1 MLGLSDEFLGQEAV
15 LLLLLPVLFRPFFKK
30 HAYADS
36 TVTLSPLSL
45 ALSFLLIAVYGLS
58 YALAAITII
67 ALSVLLINIRALQRF
82 NSRLYVD
89 RYSGAFRVAAVIESI
104 VVLFAAA
111 ALFVLRPEPAPA
123 EPQRTLYTGS
133 FSRGFVPKEE
143 FFRRTSLITSLYEP
157 HRNAEN
163 TGGATGTGGT
173 AAESGTAAGNPDSA
187 AAAKKKRIAV
197 FVPDIK
203 NVSGDSA
210 LRLSAASEQ
219 GIAVLT
225 GDFYEPSLLKNTR
238 NKTLFNLFHTKAFS
252 LHRLYRNPKLFGAV
266 KADLLVQKKAETE
279 ALLIKAG
286 DYADSVVIVTEGDSL
301 LCAKEL
307 YAKYPSFVRGI
318 FDSSTLQGI
327 VFAPSGAPPDSSPS
341 PEFQKAASYYSRHRS
356 DLLFVKPFDAL
367 PLFYADFKN
376 IGDFF
381 AARGDEKTNRSP
393 ARFAGA
399 LKSYMEMLP

>member
-1 MLGLSDEFLGQEAV
+1 MLGLSDEFLGQAAV

-36 TVTLSPLSL
+36 TVTLSPLSVVL
-45 ALSFLLIAVYGLS
+45 ALLLIAVYGLS
-58 YALAAITII
+58 YALAAITVI

-89 RYSGAFRVAAVIESI
+89 RYSMAFRIAAVIESI
-104 VVLFAAA
+104 VVLFALT
-111 ALFVLRPEPAPA
+111 ALFVLRPEPAPT

-133 FSRGFVPKEE
+133 FSRGFVPKRE
-143 FFRRTSLITSLYEP
+143 FFRRTSLIASVYEP
-157 HRNAEN
+157 RGNN
-163 TGGATGTGGT
+163 
-173 AAESGTAAGNPDSA
+173 AAEGNNTAAGTAGSA
-187 AAAKKKRIAV
+187 PKKKRIAV

-210 LRLSAASEQ
+210 LRLSAASMQ
-219 GIAVLT
+219 GITVFT
-225 GDFYEPSLLKNTR
+225 GDFYEPSLLKNTP
-238 NKTLFNLFHTKAFS
+238 NKMLFNRFHTKAFS

-286 DYADSVVIVTEGDSL
+286 EYADSVVLVTEGDSL

-318 FDSSTLQGI
+318 FDSSTLQGLGN
-327 VFAPSGAPPDSSPS
+327 APSGSRLDTFNSGISLSA
-341 PEFQKAASYYSRHRS
+341 ELQKAADYYSAQRA
-356 DLLFVKPFDAL
+356 DLLFVNPSDSLA
-367 PLFYADFKN
+367 LFYTDFKN
-376 IGDFF
+376 IGGFF
-381 AARGDEKTNRSP
+381 AARRAEKTNQSP

-399 LKSYMEMLP
+399 LKSYMEKLP

>member
-36 TVTLSPLSL
+36 TVTLSPLSVAL
-45 ALSFLLIAVYGLS
+45 ALLLIAVYGLS
-58 YALAAITII
+58 YALAAITLI
-67 ALSVLLINIRALQRF
+67 ALSVLLINLRALQRF

-89 RYSGAFRVAAVIESI
+89 RYSTAFRIAAVIESI
-104 VVLFAAA
+104 VVLFALA
-111 ALFVLRPEPAPA
+111 ALFVLRPEPAPT

-133 FSRGFVPKEE
+133 FTRGFVPKRE
-143 FFRRTSLITSLYEP
+143 FFRRTSLITSLYEV
-157 HRNAEN
+157 RGNNAADGN
-163 TGGATGTGGT
+163 N
-173 AAESGTAAGNPDSA
+173 TAAGTAGSA
-187 AAAKKKRIAV
+187 PKKKRIAV

-210 LRLSAASEQ
+210 LRLSAASMQ
-219 GIAVLT
+219 GITVFT
-225 GDFYEPSLLKNTR
+225 GDFYEPSLLKNTP
-238 NKTLFNLFHTKAFS
+238 NEMLFNHFHTKAFS
-252 LHRLYRNPKLFGAV
+252 LHRLYRNAQLLGAV

-286 DYADSVVIVTEGDSL
+286 DYADSVVLVTEGDSL

-318 FDSSTLQGI
+318 FDSSTLQGL
-327 VFAPSGAPPDSSPS
+327 VFAPSGSRPDAFDSGIPLST
-341 PEFQKAASYYSRHRS
+341 EFKKAADYYSAQRA
-356 DLLFVKPFDAL
+356 DLLFVNPSDSLA
-367 PLFYADFKN
+367 LFYADLKN
-376 IGDFF
+376 IGGFF
-381 AARGDEKTNRSP
+381 TARRAEKTNQSP
-393 ARFAGA
+393 VRFAGA

>member
-1 MLGLSDEFLGQEAV
+1 MLGLSDEFLGQAAV

-36 TVTLSPLSL
+36 TVTLSPLSVAL
-45 ALSFLLIAVYGLS
+45 ALLLIAVYGLS
-58 YALAAITII
+58 YALAAITLI

-89 RYSGAFRVAAVIESI
+89 RYSTAFRIAALIESI
-104 VVLFAAA
+104 IVLFALA
-111 ALFVLRPEPAPA
+111 ALFVLRPEPAPT
-123 EPQRTLYTGS
+123 EPHRTLYTGS
-133 FSRGFVPKEE
+133 FSRGFVPKRE

-157 HRNAEN
+157 RGNNAADGN
-163 TGGATGTGGT
+163 N
-173 AAESGTAAGNPDSA
+173 TAAGTAGSVP
-187 AAAKKKRIAV
+187 KKKRIAV

-210 LRLSAASEQ
+210 LRLSAASMQ
-219 GIAVLT
+219 GITVFT
-225 GDFYEPSLLKNTR
+225 GDFYEPSLLKNTP
-238 NKTLFNLFHTKAFS
+238 NKMLFNRFHTKAFS
-252 LHRLYRNPKLFGAV
+252 LHRLYGNPKLFGAV

-286 DYADSVVIVTEGDSL
+286 DYADSVVLVTEGDSL

-318 FDSSTLQGI
+318 FDSSTLQGLGN
-327 VFAPSGAPPDSSPS
+327 APSGSRPDTFNSGISLS
-341 PEFQKAASYYSRHRS
+341 AELQKAADYYSAQRA
-356 DLLFVKPFDAL
+356 DLLFVNPSDSLA
-367 PLFYADFKN
+367 LFYTDFKN
-376 IGDFF
+376 IGGFF
-381 AARGDEKTNRSP
+381 AARHDEKTNQSP

>member
-1 MLGLSDEFLGQEAV
+1 MLGLSDEFLGQAAV

-36 TVTLSPLSL
+36 TVTLSPLSVAL
-45 ALSFLLIAVYGLS
+45 ALLLIAVYGLS
-58 YALAAITII
+58 YALAAITLI

-89 RYSGAFRVAAVIESI
+89 RYSTAFRIAAVIESI
-104 VVLFAAA
+104 VVLFALA
-111 ALFVLRPEPAPA
+111 ALFVLRPEPAPTK
-123 EPQRTLYTGS
+123 PQRTLYTGS
-133 FSRGFVPKEE
+133 FSRGFVPKRE
-143 FFRRTSLITSLYEP
+143 FFRRTSLITSLYEV
-157 HRNAEN
+157 RGNNAADGN
-163 TGGATGTGGT
+163 N
-173 AAESGTAAGNPDSA
+173 TAAGTAGSVP
-187 AAAKKKRIAV
+187 KKKRIAV

-210 LRLSAASEQ
+210 LRLSAASLQ
-219 GIAVLT
+219 GVAVFT

-238 NKTLFNLFHTKAFS
+238 NKTLFNRFHTKAFC
-252 LHRLYRNPKLFGAV
+252 LHRFYRNAQLFGAV

-286 DYADSVVIVTEGDSL
+286 DYADSVVLVTEGDSL

-318 FDSSTLQGI
+318 FDSSTLQGLGN
-327 VFAPSGAPPDSSPS
+327 APSAIRPDTFNSGISLS
-341 PEFQKAASYYSRHRS
+341 AEFKKAADYYSAQRA
-356 DLLFVKPFDAL
+356 DLLFVNPSDSLA
-367 PLFYADFKN
+367 LFYTDFKN
-376 IGDFF
+376 IGGFF
-381 AARGDEKTNRSP
+381 TARRDEKTNNSP

-399 LKSYMEMLP
+399 LKSYMEKLP

>member
-1 MLGLSDEFLGQEAV
+1 MLGLSDEFLGQAAV

-36 TVTLSPLSL
+36 TVTLSPLSVVL
-45 ALSFLLIAVYGLS
+45 ALLLIAVYGLS
-58 YALAAITII
+58 YALAAITVI

-89 RYSGAFRVAAVIESI
+89 RYSMAFRIAAVIESI
-104 VVLFAAA
+104 VVLFALA
-111 ALFVLRPEPAPA
+111 ALFVLRPEPAPT

-133 FSRGFVPKEE
+133 FSRGFVPKRE

-157 HRNAEN
+157 RGNNAADGN
-163 TGGATGTGGT
+163 N
-173 AAESGTAAGNPDSA
+173 TAAGTAGSA
-187 AAAKKKRIAV
+187 PKKKRIAV

-210 LRLSAASEQ
+210 LRLSAASMQ
-219 GIAVLT
+219 GITVFT
-225 GDFYEPSLLKNTR
+225 GDFYEPSLLKNTP
-238 NKTLFNLFHTKAFS
+238 NKMLFNRFHTKAFS

-286 DYADSVVIVTEGDSL
+286 EYADSVVLVTEGDSL

-327 VFAPSGAPPDSSPS
+327 GNAPSGSRLDTFNSGISLSA
-341 PEFQKAASYYSRHRS
+341 ELQKAADYYSAQRA
-356 DLLFVKPFDAL
+356 DLLFVNPSDSLA
-367 PLFYADFKN
+367 LFYTDFKN
-376 IGDFF
+376 IGGFF
-381 AARGDEKTNRSP
+381 AARRAEKTNQSP

-399 LKSYMEMLP
+399 LKSYMEKLP

>member
-1 MLGLSDEFLGQEAV
+1 MLGLSDEFLGQAAV

-36 TVTLSPLSL
+36 TVTLSPLSVVL
-45 ALSFLLIAVYGLS
+45 ALLLIAVYGLS
-58 YALAAITII
+58 YALAAITVI

-89 RYSGAFRVAAVIESI
+89 RYSMAFRIAAVIESI
-104 VVLFAAA
+104 VVLFALA
-111 ALFVLRPEPAPA
+111 ALFVLRPEPAPT

-133 FSRGFVPKEE
+133 FSRGFVPKRE

-157 HRNAEN
+157 RSNN
-163 TGGATGTGGT
+163 
-173 AAESGTAAGNPDSA
+173 AAEGNNTAAGTAGSA
-187 AAAKKKRIAV
+187 PKKKRIAV

-203 NVSGDSA
+203 NVGGDSA
-210 LRLSAASEQ
+210 LRLSAASMQ
-219 GIAVLT
+219 GITVFT
-225 GDFYEPSLLKNTR
+225 GDFYEPSLLKNTP
-238 NKTLFNLFHTKAFS
+238 NKMLFNRFHTKAFS

-286 DYADSVVIVTEGDSL
+286 EYADSVVLVTEGDSL

-327 VFAPSGAPPDSSPS
+327 GNAPSGSRLDTFNSGISLSA
-341 PEFQKAASYYSRHRS
+341 ELQKAADYYSAQRA
-356 DLLFVKPFDAL
+356 DLLFVNPSDSLA
-367 PLFYADFKN
+367 LFYTDFKN
-376 IGDFF
+376 IGGFF
-381 AARGDEKTNRSP
+381 AARRTEKTNQSP
-393 ARFAGA
+393 VRFAGA
-399 LKSYMEMLP
+399 LKSYMEKLP

>member
-36 TVTLSPLSL
+36 TVTLSPLSVAL
-45 ALSFLLIAVYGLS
+45 ALLLIAVYGLS
-58 YALAAITII
+58 YALAAITLI
-67 ALSVLLINIRALQRF
+67 ALSVLLINLRALQRF

-89 RYSGAFRVAAVIESI
+89 RYSTAFRIAAVIESI
-104 VVLFAAA
+104 VVLFALA
-111 ALFVLRPEPAPA
+111 ALFVLRPEPAPT

-133 FSRGFVPKEE
+133 FTRGFVPKRE
-143 FFRRTSLITSLYEP
+143 FFRRTSLITSLYEV
-157 HRNAEN
+157 RGNNAADGN
-163 TGGATGTGGT
+163 N
-173 AAESGTAAGNPDSA
+173 TAAGTAGSTP
-187 AAAKKKRIAV
+187 KKKRIAV

-210 LRLSAASEQ
+210 LRLSAASMQ
-219 GIAVLT
+219 GITVFT
-225 GDFYEPSLLKNTR
+225 GDFYEPSLLKNTP
-238 NKTLFNLFHTKAFS
+238 NEMLFNHFHTKAFS
-252 LHRLYRNPKLFGAV
+252 LHRLYRNAQLFGAV

-286 DYADSVVIVTEGDSL
+286 EYADSVVLVTEGDSL

-318 FDSSTLQGI
+318 FDSSTLQGL
-327 VFAPSGAPPDSSPS
+327 VFAPSGNRNDAFNSGIPLSADL
-341 PEFQKAASYYSRHRS
+341 QKAADYYSAQRA
-356 DLLFVKPFDAL
+356 DLLFINPSDSLA
-367 PLFYADFKN
+367 LFYADLKN
-376 IGDFF
+376 IGGFF
-381 AARGDEKTNRSP
+381 TARRAEKTNQSP
-393 ARFAGA
+393 VRFAGA

>member
-1 MLGLSDEFLGQEAV
+1 MLGLSDEFLGQAAV

-36 TVTLSPLSL
+36 TVTLSPLSVVL
-45 ALSFLLIAVYGLS
+45 ALLLIAVYGLS
-58 YALAAITII
+58 YALAAITVI

-89 RYSGAFRVAAVIESI
+89 RYSMAFRIAAVIESI
-104 VVLFAAA
+104 VVLFALA
-111 ALFVLRPEPAPA
+111 ALFVLRPEPAPT

-133 FSRGFVPKEE
+133 FTRGFVPKQE

-157 HRNAEN
+157 RSNNAADGNN
-163 TGGATGTGGT
+163 TAVGT
-173 AAESGTAAGNPDSA
+173 AGSA
-187 AAAKKKRIAV
+187 PKKKRIAV

-210 LRLSAASEQ
+210 LRLSAASMQ
-219 GIAVLT
+219 GITVFT
-225 GDFYEPSLLKNTR
+225 GDFYEPSLLKNTP
-238 NKTLFNLFHTKAFS
+238 NKMLFNRFHTKAFS
-252 LHRLYRNPKLFGAV
+252 LHRLYRNPKRFGAV

-286 DYADSVVIVTEGDSL
+286 EYADSVVLVTEGDSL

-318 FDSSTLQGI
+318 FDSSTLQGL
-327 VFAPSGAPPDSSPS
+327 VFAPSGSRPDAFDSGIPLST
-341 PEFQKAASYYSRHRS
+341 EFKKAADYYSAQRA
-356 DLLFVKPFDAL
+356 DLLFVNPSDSLA
-367 PLFYADFKN
+367 LFYTDFKN
-376 IGDFF
+376 IGGFF
-381 AARGDEKTNRSP
+381 AARRDEKTNNSP

>member
-36 TVTLSPLSL
+36 TVTLSPLSVAL
-45 ALSFLLIAVYGLS
+45 ALLLIAVYGLS
-58 YALAAITII
+58 YALAAITVI
-67 ALSVLLINIRALQRF
+67 ALSVLLINLRALQRF

-89 RYSGAFRVAAVIESI
+89 RYSTAFRIAAVIESI
-104 VVLFAAA
+104 VVLFALA

-133 FSRGFVPKEE
+133 FTRGFVPKRE
-143 FFRRTSLITSLYEP
+143 FFRRTSLITSLYEV
-157 HRNAEN
+157 RGNNAADGN
-163 TGGATGTGGT
+163 T
-173 AAESGTAAGNPDSA
+173 TAAGTAGSA
-187 AAAKKKRIAV
+187 PKKKRIAV

-210 LRLSAASEQ
+210 LRLSAASLQ
-219 GIAVLT
+219 GVAVFT

-238 NKTLFNLFHTKAFS
+238 NKTLFNRFHTKAFS

-286 DYADSVVIVTEGDSL
+286 DYADSVVLVTEGDSL

-318 FDSSTLQGI
+318 FDSSTLQGLGN
-327 VFAPSGAPPDSSPS
+327 APSAIRPDAFNSGIPLST
-341 PEFQKAASYYSRHRS
+341 EFKKAADYYSAQRA
-356 DLLFVKPFDAL
+356 DLLFVNPSDSLA
-367 PLFYADFKN
+367 LFYADLKN
-376 IGDFF
+376 IGGFF
-381 AARGDEKTNRSP
+381 AARRDDKTNNSP

-399 LKSYMEMLP
+399 LKSYMEKLP

>member
-1 MLGLSDEFLGQEAV
+1 MLGLSDEFLGQAAV

-36 TVTLSPLSL
+36 TVTLSPLSVVL
-45 ALSFLLIAVYGLS
+45 ALLLIAVYGLS
-58 YALAAITII
+58 YALAAITVI

-89 RYSGAFRVAAVIESI
+89 RYSMAFRIAAVIESI
-104 VVLFAAA
+104 VVLFALA
-111 ALFVLRPEPAPA
+111 ALFVLRPEPAPT

-133 FSRGFVPKEE
+133 FSRGFVPKRE
-143 FFRRTSLITSLYEP
+143 FFRRTSLITSVYEP
-157 HRNAEN
+157 RSNNAADGN
-163 TGGATGTGGT
+163 N
-173 AAESGTAAGNPDSA
+173 TAAGTAGSA
-187 AAAKKKRIAV
+187 PKKKRIAV

-210 LRLSAASEQ
+210 LRLSAASMQ
-219 GIAVLT
+219 GITVFT
-225 GDFYEPSLLKNTR
+225 GDFYEPSLLKNTP
-238 NKTLFNLFHTKAFS
+238 NKMLFNRSHTKAFS

-286 DYADSVVIVTEGDSL
+286 EYADSVVLVTEGDSL

-327 VFAPSGAPPDSSPS
+327 GNAPSGSRLDTFNSGISLSA
-341 PEFQKAASYYSRHRS
+341 ELQKAADYYSAQRA
-356 DLLFVKPFDAL
+356 DLLFVNPSDSLA
-367 PLFYADFKN
+367 LFYTDFKN
-376 IGDFF
+376 IGGFF
-381 AARGDEKTNRSP
+381 AARRAEKTNQSP

-399 LKSYMEMLP
+399 LKSYMEKLP

>member
-36 TVTLSPLSL
+36 TVTLSPLSVAL
-45 ALSFLLIAVYGLS
+45 ALLLIAVYGLS
-58 YALAAITII
+58 YALAAITLI

-89 RYSGAFRVAAVIESI
+89 RYSTAFRIAAVIESI
-104 VVLFAAA
+104 VVLFVLA

-133 FSRGFVPKEE
+133 FTRGFVPKRE
-143 FFRRTSLITSLYEP
+143 FFRRTSLITSLYEV
-157 HRNAEN
+157 RGNNAADGN
-163 TGGATGTGGT
+163 N
-173 AAESGTAAGNPDSA
+173 TAAGTAGSVP
-187 AAAKKKRIAV
+187 KKKRIAV

-210 LRLSAASEQ
+210 LRLSAASMQ
-219 GIAVLT
+219 GITVFT
-225 GDFYEPSLLKNTR
+225 GDFYEPSLLKNTP
-238 NKTLFNLFHTKAFS
+238 NEMLFNHFHTKAFS
-252 LHRLYRNPKLFGAV
+252 LHRLYRNAQLFGAV

-279 ALLIKAG
+279 TLLIKAG
-286 DYADSVVIVTEGDSL
+286 DYADSVVLVTEGDSL

-318 FDSSTLQGI
+318 FDSSTLQGLGN
-327 VFAPSGAPPDSSPS
+327 APSAIRPDAFNSGIPLST
-341 PEFQKAASYYSRHRS
+341 EFKKAADYYSAQRA
-356 DLLFVKPFDAL
+356 DLLFVNPSDSLA
-367 PLFYADFKN
+367 LFYTDLKS
-376 IGDFF
+376 IGGFF
-381 AARGDEKTNRSP
+381 AARRDEKTNNSP

-399 LKSYMEMLP
+399 LKSYMEKLP

>member
-1 MLGLSDEFLGQEAV
+1 MLGLSDEFLGQAAV

-36 TVTLSPLSL
+36 TVTLSPLSVVL
-45 ALSFLLIAVYGLS
+45 ALLLIAVYGLS
-58 YALAAITII
+58 YALAAITVI

-89 RYSGAFRVAAVIESI
+89 RYSTAFRIAAVIESI
-104 VVLFAAA
+104 VVLFALA
-111 ALFVLRPEPAPA
+111 ALFVLRPDPAPT

-133 FSRGFVPKEE
+133 FSRGFVPKRE

-157 HRNAEN
+157 PVRAEN
-163 TGGATGTGGT
+163 N
-173 AAESGTAAGNPDSA
+173 AADKNNTAAGTTSA
-187 AAAKKKRIAV
+187 AGSAPKKKRIAV

-210 LRLSAASEQ
+210 LRLSAASLQ
-219 GIAVLT
+219 GVAVFT

-238 NKTLFNLFHTKAFS
+238 NKTLFNRFHTKAFS
-252 LHRLYRNPKLFGAV
+252 LHRLYRNAKLFGAV

-286 DYADSVVIVTEGDSL
+286 DYADSVVLVTEGDSL

-318 FDSSTLQGI
+318 FDSSTLQGLGN
-327 VFAPSGAPPDSSPS
+327 APSGSRPDTFNSGISLS
-341 PEFQKAASYYSRHRS
+341 AEFQKAADYYSAQRA
-356 DLLFVKPFDAL
+356 DLLFVNPSDSLA
-367 PLFYADFKN
+367 LFYADLKN
-376 IGDFF
+376 IGVFF
-381 AARGDEKTNRSP
+381 TARRAEKTNQSP
-393 ARFAGA
+393 VRFAGA

>member
-1 MLGLSDEFLGQEAV
+1 MLGLSDEFLGQAAV

-36 TVTLSPLSL
+36 TVTLSPLSVVL
-45 ALSFLLIAVYGLS
+45 ALLLIAVYGLS
-58 YALAAITII
+58 YARAAITVI

-89 RYSGAFRVAAVIESI
+89 RYSMAFRIAAVIESI
-104 VVLFAAA
+104 VVLFALA
-111 ALFVLRPEPAPA
+111 ALFVLRPEPAPT

-133 FSRGFVPKEE
+133 FSRGFVPKRE

-157 HRNAEN
+157 RSNNAADGN
-163 TGGATGTGGT
+163 N
-173 AAESGTAAGNPDSA
+173 TAAGTAGSA
-187 AAAKKKRIAV
+187 PKKKRIAV

-203 NVSGDSA
+203 NVGGDSA
-210 LRLSAASEQ
+210 LRLSAASMQ
-219 GIAVLT
+219 GITVFT

-238 NKTLFNLFHTKAFS
+238 NKTLFNRFHTKTFS
-252 LHRLYRNPKLFGAV
+252 LHRLYRNAKLFGAV

-286 DYADSVVIVTEGDSL
+286 EYADSVVLVTEGDSL

-327 VFAPSGAPPDSSPS
+327 GNAPSGSRLDTFNSGISLSA
-341 PEFQKAASYYSRHRS
+341 ELQKAADYYSAQRA
-356 DLLFVKPFDAL
+356 DLLFVNPSDSLA
-367 PLFYADFKN
+367 LFYTDFKN
-376 IGDFF
+376 IGGFF
-381 AARGDEKTNRSP
+381 AARRAEKTNQSP
-393 ARFAGA
+393 ACFAGA
-399 LKSYMEMLP
+399 LKSYMEKLP

>member
-1 MLGLSDEFLGQEAV
+1 MLGLSDEFLGQAAV

-36 TVTLSPLSL
+36 TVTLSPLSVVL
-45 ALSFLLIAVYGLS
+45 ALLLIAVYGLS
-58 YALAAITII
+58 YALAAITVI

-89 RYSGAFRVAAVIESI
+89 RYSTAFRIAAVIESI
-104 VVLFAAA
+104 VVLFALA
-111 ALFVLRPEPAPA
+111 ALFVLRPEPAPT

-133 FSRGFVPKEE
+133 FSRGFVPKRE

-157 HRNAEN
+157 RGNNAADGN
-163 TGGATGTGGT
+163 N
-173 AAESGTAAGNPDSA
+173 TAAGTAGSA
-187 AAAKKKRIAV
+187 PKKKRIAV

-210 LRLSAASEQ
+210 LRLSAASMQ
-219 GIAVLT
+219 GITVFT
-225 GDFYEPSLLKNTR
+225 GDFYEPSLLKNTP
-238 NKTLFNLFHTKAFS
+238 NKTLFNRFHTKAFS

-286 DYADSVVIVTEGDSL
+286 EYADSVVLVTEGDSL

-318 FDSSTLQGI
+318 FDSSTLQGLGN
-327 VFAPSGAPPDSSPS
+327 APSGSRPDTFNSGISLS
-341 PEFQKAASYYSRHRS
+341 AELQKAADYYSAQRA
-356 DLLFVKPFDAL
+356 DLLFVNPSDSLA
-367 PLFYADFKN
+367 LFYTDFKN
-376 IGDFF
+376 IGGFF
-381 AARGDEKTNRSP
+381 AARRGEKTNQSP

>member
-36 TVTLSPLSL
+36 TVTLSPLSVAL
-45 ALSFLLIAVYGLS
+45 ALLLIAVYGLS
-58 YALAAITII
+58 YALAAITVI
-67 ALSVLLINIRALQRF
+67 ALSVLLINLRALQRF

-89 RYSGAFRVAAVIESI
+89 RYSTAFRIAAVIESI
-104 VVLFAAA
+104 VVLFALA
-111 ALFVLRPEPAPA
+111 ALFVLRPEPAPT

-133 FSRGFVPKEE
+133 FTRGFVPKRE
-143 FFRRTSLITSLYEP
+143 FFRRTSLITSLYEV
-157 HRNAEN
+157 RGNNAADGN
-163 TGGATGTGGT
+163 N
-173 AAESGTAAGNPDSA
+173 TAAGTAGSA
-187 AAAKKKRIAV
+187 PKKKRIAV

-210 LRLSAASEQ
+210 LRLSAASIQ
-219 GIAVLT
+219 GITVFT
-225 GDFYEPSLLKNTR
+225 GDFYEPSLLKNTP
-238 NKTLFNLFHTKAFS
+238 NEMLFNHFHTKAFS
-252 LHRLYRNPKLFGAV
+252 LHRLYRNAQLFGAV

-286 DYADSVVIVTEGDSL
+286 DYADSVVLVTEGDSL

-318 FDSSTLQGI
+318 FDSSTLQGL
-327 VFAPSGAPPDSSPS
+327 VFAPSGSRPDTFNSEIPLSA
-341 PEFQKAASYYSRHRS
+341 ELQKAADYYSAQRA
-356 DLLFVKPFDAL
+356 DLLFVNPSDSLA
-367 PLFYADFKN
+367 LFYTDFKN
-376 IGDFF
+376 IGGFF
-381 AARGDEKTNRSP
+381 AARRAEKTNQSP

-399 LKSYMEMLP
+399 LKSYMEKLP

>member
-1 MLGLSDEFLGQEAV
+1 MLGLSDEFLGQAAV

-36 TVTLSPLSL
+36 TVTLSPLSVVL
-45 ALSFLLIAVYGLS
+45 ALLLIAVYGLS
-58 YALAAITII
+58 YALAAITVI

-89 RYSGAFRVAAVIESI
+89 RYSMAFRIAAVIESI
-104 VVLFAAA
+104 VVLFALA
-111 ALFVLRPEPAPA
+111 ALFVLRPEPAPT

-133 FSRGFVPKEE
+133 FSRGFVPKRE

-157 HRNAEN
+157 RGNNAADGN
-163 TGGATGTGGT
+163 N
-173 AAESGTAAGNPDSA
+173 TAAGTAGSA
-187 AAAKKKRIAV
+187 PKKKRIAV

-210 LRLSAASEQ
+210 LRLSAASMQ
-219 GIAVLT
+219 GITVFT
-225 GDFYEPSLLKNTR
+225 GDFYEPSLLKNTP
-238 NKTLFNLFHTKAFS
+238 NKMLFNRFHTKAFS
-252 LHRLYRNPKLFGAV
+252 LHRLYRNPKRFGAV

-286 DYADSVVIVTEGDSL
+286 EYADSVVLVTEGDSL

-318 FDSSTLQGI
+318 FDSSTLQGLGN
-327 VFAPSGAPPDSSPS
+327 APSGSRPDTFNSGISLS
-341 PEFQKAASYYSRHRS
+341 AELQKAADYYSAQRA
-356 DLLFVKPFDAL
+356 DLLFVNPSDSLA
-367 PLFYADFKN
+367 LFYTDFKN
-376 IGDFF
+376 IGGFF
-381 AARGDEKTNRSP
+381 AARRDEKTNNSP

>member
-1 MLGLSDEFLGQEAV
+1 MLGLSDEFLGQAAV

-36 TVTLSPLSL
+36 TVTLSPLSVVL
-45 ALSFLLIAVYGLS
+45 ALLLIAVYGLS
-58 YALAAITII
+58 YARAAITVI

-89 RYSGAFRVAAVIESI
+89 RYSMAFRIAAVIESI
-104 VVLFAAA
+104 VVLFALA
-111 ALFVLRPEPAPA
+111 ALFVLRPEPAPT

-133 FSRGFVPKEE
+133 FSRGFVPKRE

-157 HRNAEN
+157 RSNNAADGN
-163 TGGATGTGGT
+163 N
-173 AAESGTAAGNPDSA
+173 TAAGTAGSA
-187 AAAKKKRIAV
+187 PKKKRIAV

-203 NVSGDSA
+203 NVGGDSA
-210 LRLSAASEQ
+210 LRLSAASMQ
-219 GIAVLT
+219 GITVFT

-238 NKTLFNLFHTKAFS
+238 NKTLFNRFHTKTFS
-252 LHRLYRNPKLFGAV
+252 LHRLYRNAKLFGAV

-286 DYADSVVIVTEGDSL
+286 EYADSVVLVTEGDSL

-318 FDSSTLQGI
+318 FDSSTLQGLGN
-327 VFAPSGAPPDSSPS
+327 APSGSRLDTFNSGISLSA
-341 PEFQKAASYYSRHRS
+341 ELQKAADYYSAQRA
-356 DLLFVKPFDAL
+356 DLLFVNPSDSLA
-367 PLFYADFKN
+367 LFYTDFKN
-376 IGDFF
+376 IGGFF
-381 AARGDEKTNRSP
+381 AARRAEKTNQSP

-399 LKSYMEMLP
+399 LKSYMEKLP

>member
-1 MLGLSDEFLGQEAV
+1 MLGLSDEFLGQAAV

-36 TVTLSPLSL
+36 TVTLSPLSVVL
-45 ALSFLLIAVYGLS
+45 ALLLIAVYGLS
-58 YALAAITII
+58 YARAAITVI

-89 RYSGAFRVAAVIESI
+89 RYSMAFRIAAVIESI
-104 VVLFAAA
+104 VVLFALT
-111 ALFVLRPEPAPA
+111 ALFVLRPEPAPT

-133 FSRGFVPKEE
+133 FSRGFVPKRE

-157 HRNAEN
+157 RSNNAADGN
-163 TGGATGTGGT
+163 N
-173 AAESGTAAGNPDSA
+173 TAAGTAGSA
-187 AAAKKKRIAV
+187 PKKKRIAV

-210 LRLSAASEQ
+210 LRLSAASMQ
-219 GIAVLT
+219 GITVFT
-225 GDFYEPSLLKNTR
+225 GDFYEPSLLKNTP
-238 NKTLFNLFHTKAFS
+238 NKMLFNRFHTKAFS

-286 DYADSVVIVTEGDSL
+286 EYADSVVLVTEGDSL

-327 VFAPSGAPPDSSPS
+327 GNAPSGSRLDTFNSGISLSA
-341 PEFQKAASYYSRHRS
+341 ELQKAADYYSAQRA
-356 DLLFVKPFDAL
+356 DLLFVNPSDSLA
-367 PLFYADFKN
+367 LFYADLKN
-376 IGDFF
+376 IGGFF
-381 AARGDEKTNRSP
+381 AARRAEKTNQSP

-399 LKSYMEMLP
+399 LKSYMEKLP

>member
-1 MLGLSDEFLGQEAV
+1 MLGLSDEFLGQAAV

-36 TVTLSPLSL
+36 TVTLSPLSVVL
-45 ALSFLLIAVYGLS
+45 ALLLIAVYGLS
-58 YALAAITII
+58 YALAAITVI

-89 RYSGAFRVAAVIESI
+89 RYSMTFRIAAVIESI
-104 VVLFAAA
+104 VVLFALA
-111 ALFVLRPEPAPA
+111 ALFVLRPEPAPT

-133 FSRGFVPKEE
+133 FSRGFVPKRE

-157 HRNAEN
+157 RSNNAADGN
-163 TGGATGTGGT
+163 N
-173 AAESGTAAGNPDSA
+173 TAAGTAGSA
-187 AAAKKKRIAV
+187 PKKKRIAV

-203 NVSGDSA
+203 NVGGDSA
-210 LRLSAASEQ
+210 LRLSAASMQ
-219 GIAVLT
+219 GITVFT
-225 GDFYEPSLLKNTR
+225 GDFYEPSLLKNTP
-238 NKTLFNLFHTKAFS
+238 NKMLFNRFHTKAFS
-252 LHRLYRNPKLFGAV
+252 LHRLYRNPKRFGAV

-286 DYADSVVIVTEGDSL
+286 EYADSVVLVTEGDSL

-318 FDSSTLQGI
+318 FDSSTLQGLGN
-327 VFAPSGAPPDSSPS
+327 APSGSRPDTFNSGISLS
-341 PEFQKAASYYSRHRS
+341 AELQKAADYYSAQRA
-356 DLLFVKPFDAL
+356 DLLFVNPSDSLA
-367 PLFYADFKN
+367 LFYTDFKN
-376 IGDFF
+376 IGGFF
-381 AARGDEKTNRSP
+381 AARRAEKTNQSP

-399 LKSYMEMLP
+399 LKSYMEKLP

>member
-1 MLGLSDEFLGQEAV
+1 MLGLSDEFLGQAAV

-36 TVTLSPLSL
+36 TVTLSPLSVVL
-45 ALSFLLIAVYGLS
+45 ALLLIAVYGLS
-58 YALAAITII
+58 YARAAITVI

-89 RYSGAFRVAAVIESI
+89 RYSMAFRIAAVIESI
-104 VVLFAAA
+104 VVLFALA
-111 ALFVLRPEPAPA
+111 ALFVLRPEPAPT

-133 FSRGFVPKEE
+133 FSRGFVPKRE

-157 HRNAEN
+157 RSNNAADGN
-163 TGGATGTGGT
+163 N
-173 AAESGTAAGNPDSA
+173 TAAGTAGSA
-187 AAAKKKRIAV
+187 PKKKRIAV

-210 LRLSAASEQ
+210 LRLSAASMQ
-219 GIAVLT
+219 GITVFT
-225 GDFYEPSLLKNTR
+225 GDFYEPSLLKNTP
-238 NKTLFNLFHTKAFS
+238 NKMLFNRFHTKAFS
-252 LHRLYRNPKLFGAV
+252 LHRLYRNAQLLGAV

-286 DYADSVVIVTEGDSL
+286 EYADSVVLVTEGDSL

-327 VFAPSGAPPDSSPS
+327 GNAPSGSRLDTFNSGISLSA
-341 PEFQKAASYYSRHRS
+341 ELQKAADYYSAQRA
-356 DLLFVKPFDAL
+356 DLLFVNPSDSLA
-367 PLFYADFKN
+367 LFYADLKN
-376 IGDFF
+376 IGGFF
-381 AARGDEKTNRSP
+381 AARRAEKTNQSP

-399 LKSYMEMLP
+399 LKSYMEKLP

>member
-1 MLGLSDEFLGQEAV
+1 MLGLSDEFLGQAAV

-36 TVTLSPLSL
+36 TVTLSPLSVAL
-45 ALSFLLIAVYGLS
+45 ALLLIAVYGLS
-58 YALAAITII
+58 YALAAITLI

-89 RYSGAFRVAAVIESI
+89 RYSTAFRIAALIESI
-104 VVLFAAA
+104 IVLFALA
-111 ALFVLRPEPAPA
+111 ALFVLRPEPAPT

-133 FSRGFVPKEE
+133 FSRGFVPKRE
-143 FFRRTSLITSLYEP
+143 FFRRTSLITSLYEV
-157 HRNAEN
+157 RGNNAADGN
-163 TGGATGTGGT
+163 N
-173 AAESGTAAGNPDSA
+173 TAAGTAGSA
-187 AAAKKKRIAV
+187 PKKKRIAV

-210 LRLSAASEQ
+210 LRLSAASMQ
-219 GIAVLT
+219 GITVFT
-225 GDFYEPSLLKNTR
+225 GDFYEPSLLKNTP
-238 NKTLFNLFHTKAFS
+238 NEMLFNRFHTKAFS
-252 LHRLYRNPKLFGAV
+252 LHRLYRNAKLFGAV

-286 DYADSVVIVTEGDSL
+286 EYADSVVLVTEGDSL

-318 FDSSTLQGI
+318 FDSSTLQGLGS
-327 VFAPSGAPPDSSPS
+327 APSAGRPDAFNSGIPFSA
-341 PEFQKAASYYSRHRS
+341 EFQKAADYYSAQRA
-356 DLLFVKPFDAL
+356 DLLFVNPSDSLA
-367 PLFYADFKN
+367 LFYTDFKN
-376 IGDFF
+376 IGGFF
-381 AARGDEKTNRSP
+381 AARRDEKTNNSP

>member
-1 MLGLSDEFLGQEAV
+1 MLGLSDEFLGQAAV

-36 TVTLSPLSL
+36 TVTLSPLSVVL
-45 ALSFLLIAVYGLS
+45 ALLLIAVYGLS
-58 YALAAITII
+58 YVLAAITVI

-89 RYSGAFRVAAVIESI
+89 RYSMAFRIAAVIESI
-104 VVLFAAA
+104 VVLFALA
-111 ALFVLRPEPAPA
+111 ALFVLRPEPAPT

-133 FSRGFVPKEE
+133 FSRGFVPKRE
-143 FFRRTSLITSLYEP
+143 FFRRTSLITSVYEP
-157 HRNAEN
+157 RSNNAADGN
-163 TGGATGTGGT
+163 N
-173 AAESGTAAGNPDSA
+173 TAAGTAGSA
-187 AAAKKKRIAV
+187 PKKKRIAV

-210 LRLSAASEQ
+210 LRLSAASMQ
-219 GIAVLT
+219 GITVFT
-225 GDFYEPSLLKNTR
+225 GDFYEPSLLKNTP
-238 NKTLFNLFHTKAFS
+238 NKMLFNRFHTKAFS
-252 LHRLYRNPKLFGAV
+252 LHRLYGNPKRFGAV

-286 DYADSVVIVTEGDSL
+286 EYADSVVLVTEGDSL

-327 VFAPSGAPPDSSPS
+327 GNAPSGSRLDTFNSGISLSA
-341 PEFQKAASYYSRHRS
+341 ELQKAADYYSAQRA
-356 DLLFVKPFDAL
+356 DLLFVNPSDSLA
-367 PLFYADFKN
+367 LFYTDFKN
-376 IGDFF
+376 IGGFF
-381 AARGDEKTNRSP
+381 AARRAEKTNQSP

-399 LKSYMEMLP
+399 LKSYMEKLP

>member
-1 MLGLSDEFLGQEAV
+1 MLGLSDEFLGQAAV

-36 TVTLSPLSL
+36 TVTLSPLSVVL
-45 ALSFLLIAVYGLS
+45 ALLLIAVYGLS
-58 YALAAITII
+58 YALAAITVI

-89 RYSGAFRVAAVIESI
+89 RYSMAFRIAAVIESI
-104 VVLFAAA
+104 VVLFALA
-111 ALFVLRPEPAPA
+111 ALFVLRPEPAPT

-133 FSRGFVPKEE
+133 FSRGFVPKRE

-157 HRNAEN
+157 RGNNAADGN
-163 TGGATGTGGT
+163 N
-173 AAESGTAAGNPDSA
+173 TAAGTAGSA
-187 AAAKKKRIAV
+187 PKKKRIAV

-210 LRLSAASEQ
+210 LRLSAASMQ
-219 GIAVLT
+219 GITVFT
-225 GDFYEPSLLKNTR
+225 GDFYEPSLLKNTP
-238 NKTLFNLFHTKAFS
+238 NKMLFNRFHTKAFS

-286 DYADSVVIVTEGDSL
+286 EYADSVVLVTEGDSL

-318 FDSSTLQGI
+318 FDSSTLQGLL
-327 VFAPSGAPPDSSPS
+327 FAPSDRRPDAFNSGIPLSA
-341 PEFQKAASYYSRHRS
+341 EFKKAADYYSAQRA
-356 DLLFVKPFDAL
+356 DLLFVNPSDSLA
-367 PLFYADFKN
+367 LFYTDFKN
-376 IGDFF
+376 IGGFF
-381 AARGDEKTNRSP
+381 AARRDDKTNNSP

-399 LKSYMEMLP
+399 LKSYMEKLP

>member
-36 TVTLSPLSL
+36 TVTLSPLSVAL
-45 ALSFLLIAVYGLS
+45 ALLLIAVYGLS
-58 YALAAITII
+58 YALAAITLI
-67 ALSVLLINIRALQRF
+67 ALSVLLINLRALQRF

-89 RYSGAFRVAAVIESI
+89 RYSTAFRIAAVIESI
-104 VVLFAAA
+104 VVLFALA
-111 ALFVLRPEPAPA
+111 ALFVLRPEPAPT

-133 FSRGFVPKEE
+133 FTRGFVPKRE

-157 HRNAEN
+157 RSNNAADGN
-163 TGGATGTGGT
+163 N
-173 AAESGTAAGNPDSA
+173 TAAGTAGSA
-187 AAAKKKRIAV
+187 PKKKRIAV

-210 LRLSAASEQ
+210 LRLSAASMQ
-219 GIAVLT
+219 GITVFT
-225 GDFYEPSLLKNTR
+225 GDFYEPSLLKNTP
-238 NKTLFNLFHTKAFS
+238 NEMLFNHFHTKAFS
-252 LHRLYRNPKLFGAV
+252 LHRLYRNAQLFGAV

-286 DYADSVVIVTEGDSL
+286 DYADSVVLVTEGDSL

-318 FDSSTLQGI
+318 FDSSTLQGLGN
-327 VFAPSGAPPDSSPS
+327 APSGSRPDAFNSGIPFSA
-341 PEFQKAASYYSRHRS
+341 EFQKAADYYSAQRA
-356 DLLFVKPFDAL
+356 DLLFVNPSDSLA
-367 PLFYADFKN
+367 LFYADLKN
-376 IGDFF
+376 IGVFF
-381 AARGDEKTNRSP
+381 TARRGEKTNQSP
-393 ARFAGA
+393 VRFAGA
-399 LKSYMEMLP
+399 LKSYMEKLP

>member
-1 MLGLSDEFLGQEAV
+1 MLGLSDEFLGQAAV

-36 TVTLSPLSL
+36 TVTLSPLSVVL
-45 ALSFLLIAVYGLS
+45 ALLLIAVYGLS
-58 YALAAITII
+58 YALAAITLI

-89 RYSGAFRVAAVIESI
+89 RYSMAFRIAAVIESI
-104 VVLFAAA
+104 VVLFALA
-111 ALFVLRPEPAPA
+111 ALFVLRPEPAPT

-133 FSRGFVPKEE
+133 FSRGFVPKRE

-157 HRNAEN
+157 RGNNAADGN
-163 TGGATGTGGT
+163 N
-173 AAESGTAAGNPDSA
+173 TAAGTAGSA
-187 AAAKKKRIAV
+187 PKKKRIAV

-210 LRLSAASEQ
+210 LRLSAASMQ
-219 GIAVLT
+219 GITVFT
-225 GDFYEPSLLKNTR
+225 GDFYEPSLLKNTP
-238 NKTLFNLFHTKAFS
+238 NKMLFNRFHTKAFS
-252 LHRLYRNPKLFGAV
+252 LHRLYRNPKRFGAV

-286 DYADSVVIVTEGDSL
+286 DYADSVVLVTEGDSL

-318 FDSSTLQGI
+318 FDSSTLQGLGN
-327 VFAPSGAPPDSSPS
+327 APSGSRPDTFNSGIPFSA
-341 PEFQKAASYYSRHRS
+341 ELQKAADYYSAQRA
-356 DLLFVKPFDAL
+356 DLLFVNPSDSLA
-367 PLFYADFKN
+367 LFYTDFKN
-376 IGDFF
+376 IGGFF
-381 AARGDEKTNRSP
+381 AARRAEKTNQSP

-399 LKSYMEMLP
+399 LKSYMEKLP

>member
-1 MLGLSDEFLGQEAV
+1 MLGLSDEFLGQAAV

-36 TVTLSPLSL
+36 TVTLSPLSVVL
-45 ALSFLLIAVYGLS
+45 ALLLIAVYGLS
-58 YALAAITII
+58 YARAAITVI

-89 RYSGAFRVAAVIESI
+89 RYSMAFRIAAVIESI
-104 VVLFAAA
+104 VVLFALA
-111 ALFVLRPEPAPA
+111 ALFVLRPEPAPT

-133 FSRGFVPKEE
+133 FSRGFVPKRE
-143 FFRRTSLITSLYEP
+143 FFRRTSLITSVYEP
-157 HRNAEN
+157 RSNNAADGN
-163 TGGATGTGGT
+163 N
-173 AAESGTAAGNPDSA
+173 TAAGTAGSA
-187 AAAKKKRIAV
+187 PKKKRIAV

-210 LRLSAASEQ
+210 LRLSAASMQ
-219 GIAVLT
+219 GITVFT
-225 GDFYEPSLLKNTR
+225 GDFYEPSLLKNTP
-238 NKTLFNLFHTKAFS
+238 NKMLFNRFHTKAFS

-286 DYADSVVIVTEGDSL
+286 EYADSVILVTEGDSL

-327 VFAPSGAPPDSSPS
+327 GNAPSGSRLDTFNSGISLSA
-341 PEFQKAASYYSRHRS
+341 ELQKAAYYYSAQRA
-356 DLLFVKPFDAL
+356 DLLFVNPSDSLA
-367 PLFYADFKN
+367 LFYTDFKN
-376 IGDFF
+376 IGGFF
-381 AARGDEKTNRSP
+381 AARRAEKTNQSP
-393 ARFAGA
+393 VRFAGA
-399 LKSYMEMLP
+399 LKSYMEKLP

>member
-36 TVTLSPLSL
+36 TVTLSPLSVAL
-45 ALSFLLIAVYGLS
+45 ALLLIAVYGLS
-58 YALAAITII
+58 YALAAITLI
-67 ALSVLLINIRALQRF
+67 ALSVLLINLRALQRF

-89 RYSGAFRVAAVIESI
+89 RYSTAFRIAAVIESI
-104 VVLFAAA
+104 VVLFALA
-111 ALFVLRPEPAPA
+111 ALFVLRPEPAPT

-133 FSRGFVPKEE
+133 FTRGFVPKRE
-143 FFRRTSLITSLYEP
+143 FFRRTSLITSLYEV
-157 HRNAEN
+157 RGNNAADGN
-163 TGGATGTGGT
+163 N
-173 AAESGTAAGNPDSA
+173 TAAGTAGSTP
-187 AAAKKKRIAV
+187 KKKRIAV

-210 LRLSAASEQ
+210 LRLSAASMQ
-219 GIAVLT
+219 GITVFT
-225 GDFYEPSLLKNTR
+225 GDFYEPSLLKNTP
-238 NKTLFNLFHTKAFS
+238 NEMLFNHFHTKAFS
-252 LHRLYRNPKLFGAV
+252 LHRLYRNAQLFGAV

-286 DYADSVVIVTEGDSL
+286 EYADSVVLVTEGDSL

-318 FDSSTLQGI
+318 FDSSTLQGL
-327 VFAPSGAPPDSSPS
+327 VFAPSGNRNDAFNSGIPLSADL
-341 PEFQKAASYYSRHRS
+341 QKAADYYSAQRA
-356 DLLFVKPFDAL
+356 DLLFVNPSDSLA
-367 PLFYADFKN
+367 LFYTDFKN
-376 IGDFF
+376 IGGFF
-381 AARGDEKTNRSP
+381 AARRDEKTNNSP

-399 LKSYMEMLP
+399 LKSYMEKLP

>member
-1 MLGLSDEFLGQEAV
+1 MLGLSDEFLGQAAV

-36 TVTLSPLSL
+36 TVTLSPLSAVL
-45 ALSFLLIAVYGLS
+45 ALLLIAVYGLS
-58 YALAAITII
+58 YALAAITLI

-89 RYSGAFRVAAVIESI
+89 RYSMAFRIAAVIESI
-104 VVLFAAA
+104 VVLFALA
-111 ALFVLRPEPAPA
+111 ALFVLRPEPAPT

-133 FSRGFVPKEE
+133 FSRGFVPKRE

-157 HRNAEN
+157 RSNNAADGN
-163 TGGATGTGGT
+163 N
-173 AAESGTAAGNPDSA
+173 TAAGTAGSA
-187 AAAKKKRIAV
+187 PKKKRIAV

-210 LRLSAASEQ
+210 LRLSAASMQ
-219 GIAVLT
+219 GITVFT
-225 GDFYEPSLLKNTR
+225 GDFYEPSLLKNTP
-238 NKTLFNLFHTKAFS
+238 NKMLFNRFHTKAFS
-252 LHRLYRNPKLFGAV
+252 LHRLYRNAKLFGAV

-286 DYADSVVIVTEGDSL
+286 EYADSVVLVTEGDSL

-327 VFAPSGAPPDSSPS
+327 ENAPSGSRPDTFNSGISLS
-341 PEFQKAASYYSRHRS
+341 VELQKAADYYSAQRA
-356 DLLFVKPFDAL
+356 DLLFVNPSDSLA
-367 PLFYADFKN
+367 LFYTDFKN
-376 IGDFF
+376 IGGFF
-381 AARGDEKTNRSP
+381 AARRAEKTNQSP
-393 ARFAGA
+393 VRFAGA
-399 LKSYMEMLP
+399 LKSYMEKLP

>member
-36 TVTLSPLSL
+36 TVTLSPLSVAL
-45 ALSFLLIAVYGLS
+45 ALLLIAVYGLS
-58 YALAAITII
+58 YALAAITVI

-89 RYSGAFRVAAVIESI
+89 RYSTAFRIAAVIESI
-104 VVLFAAA
+104 VVLFALA

-133 FSRGFVPKEE
+133 FTRGFVPKRE
-143 FFRRTSLITSLYEP
+143 FFRRTSLITSLYEVRGNNAAD
-157 HRNAEN
+157 RNNIA
-163 TGGATGTGGT
+163 AGT
-173 AAESGTAAGNPDSA
+173 AGSA
-187 AAAKKKRIAV
+187 PKKKRIAV

-203 NVSGDSA
+203 NVSDDSA
-210 LRLSAASEQ
+210 LRLSAASMQ
-219 GIAVLT
+219 GITVFT
-225 GDFYEPSLLKNTR
+225 GDFYEPSLLKNTP
-238 NKTLFNLFHTKAFS
+238 NEMLFNHFHTKAFS
-252 LHRLYRNPKLFGAV
+252 LHRLYRNPKLFRAV

-286 DYADSVVIVTEGDSL
+286 DYADSVVLVTEGDSL

-318 FDSSTLQGI
+318 FDSSTLQGLGN
-327 VFAPSGAPPDSSPS
+327 APSAIRPDAFNSGIPFSA
-341 PEFQKAASYYSRHRS
+341 EFQKAADYYSAQRA
-356 DLLFVKPFDAL
+356 DLLFVNPSDSLA
-367 PLFYADFKN
+367 LFYTDFKN
-376 IGDFF
+376 IGGFF
-381 AARGDEKTNRSP
+381 AARRDEKTNNSP

-399 LKSYMEMLP
+399 LKSYMEKLP